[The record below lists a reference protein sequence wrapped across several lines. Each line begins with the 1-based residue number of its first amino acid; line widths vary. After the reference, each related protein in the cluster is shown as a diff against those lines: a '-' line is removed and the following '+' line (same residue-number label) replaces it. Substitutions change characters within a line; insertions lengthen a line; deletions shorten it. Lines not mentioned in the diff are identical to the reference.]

1 MSVPPD
7 AERYE
12 VRPIGIIRSRL
23 TTRKDRPNQSYDG
36 APEALVEI
44 DPAFSA
50 GLLGIAPGSD
60 LILLT
65 WFHAATRD
73 VLQVHPRRRPEDPVR
88 GVFLTRSPDRPN
100 PIGLHRVEVVG
111 VEGPGQFR
119 VRALEALD
127 GTPVLDIKSVLAKS
141 ADA

>member
-1 MSVPPD
+1 MGVPAD
-7 AERYE
+7 VGGYS
-12 VRPIGIIRSRL
+12 VRPIGIIRSPF
-23 TTRKDRPNQSYDG
+23 TDRKQCPNQAYDG
-36 APEALVEI
+36 APEAWVEI
-44 DPAFSA
+44 DPACAA
-50 GLLGIAPGSD
+50 GLRGIAPGAE

-65 WFHAATRD
+65 WLHAAARD
-73 VLQVHPRRRPEDPVR
+73 VLQVHPRRRPEDPVK

-100 PIGLHRVEVVG
+100 PIGLHRVEVVA
-111 VEGPGQFR
+111 VEEPGRFR